1 VNPLNLCCL
10 GCGSLS
16 ASSAKHKFAE
26 PSNMT
31 YEEVYK
37 FAFQRG
43 FVPLMKSLANQTAKV
58 K

>member
-1 VNPLNLCCL
+1 
-10 GCGSLS
+10 
-16 ASSAKHKFAE
+16 
-26 PSNMT
+26 MT